1 MADLLRDVQRAD
13 LAIIRGWRNHP
24 DINRFMFTQHEVT
37 TSEHL
42 SWFESSI
49 SNKLRSLFVYEIDGS
64 IQGFLQLEKKSKESG
79 VYDWGFYIN
88 PDAKRGLGTKMARLA
103 FDKLFIE
110 MGAVKLFAEVL
121 SFNEPSIRFH
131 NKLGFKQE
139 GILRRQHFLKGQYHD
154 VYCFGLVKSDGLN
167 KATEQ

>member
-1 MADLLRDVQRAD
+1 MTDLLRDIERTD
-13 LAIIRGWRNHP
+13 LAVIRGWRNHP
-24 DINRFMFTQHEVT
+24 DINRFMFTQHEVS
-37 TSEHL
+37 TSEHV

-49 SNKLRSLFVYEIDGS
+49 LNKLRSLFVYEVDGS
-64 IQGFLQLEKKSKESG
+64 IQGFLQLEKKSTESE
-79 VYDWGFYIN
+79 VYEWGFYIN

-103 FDKLFIE
+103 FDRLFVE

-139 GILRRQHFLKGQYHD
+139 GVLRQQHLLKGQYHD
-154 VYCFGLVKSDGLN
+154 VYCFGLLKSDGLN
-167 KATEQ
+167 KAIEQ